1 MDFLT
6 HGSFVFSGCL
16 GALAE
21 DDGDVA
27 HTFLNSRGAAH
38 GSRTPAAHEFVRRLV
53 DKCGLHE
60 ERVEVDPGALRARVG
75 NGTLDDLLQDGR
87 ARFPG
92 ELQEL
97 KGLPGRTAADEI
109 DDNTGLTRTE
119 PREASD

>member
-6 HGSFVFSGCL
+6 HGSFVSPKCL
-16 GALAE
+16 GAFAE

-38 GSRTPAAHEFVRRLV
+38 GSRTPAAHEFIRRLV
-53 DKCGLHE
+53 HESGLDE

-75 NGTLDDLLQDGR
+75 NGTLDDLLQNGR
-87 ARFPG
+87 TRFPG

-97 KGLPGRTAADEI
+97 KGFPGRTAADEI
-109 DDNTGLTRTE
+109 DDNTGLTRT
-119 PREASD
+119 